1 MIYKMKPQ
9 DKTFELFRKNQ
20 HKLNERPS
28 LHAWN
33 KLERRLEQKERLTK
47 QPKAT
52 FSIYRVMMMAAAAI
66 ALVFFVTTIANI
78 AQEANGRKNAIVIH
92 ENAPTESL
100 ITTKLAAEQ
109 AFRVQYQEVLN
120 KTVAEGKTTGRLK
133 VSIKGVRPYLVPRKS

>member
-1 MIYKMKPQ
+1 MKPQ

-33 KLERRLEQKERLTK
+33 KLERRLDQKERLAIRQK
-47 QPKAT
+47 PT
-52 FSIYRVMMMAAAAI
+52 FSIYRIMMMAAAAI

-78 AQEANGRKNAIVIH
+78 AQETNNRKSAIVIH
-92 ENAPTESL
+92 ENAPTENL
-100 ITTKLAAEQ
+100 MTTKLAEEQ
-109 AFRVQYQEVLN
+109 AFRVQYQDVLN
-120 KTVAEGKTTGRLK
+120 KTIAEGKTTGQLK